1 MDFKTTFKFHSVTG
15 MPAAGGYKVGSLNN
29 GQPTIL
35 FSMDFI
41 TWTIKDE
48 PKTEWHKALKDA
60 FMQISMHEF
69 GHAMQEF
76 LDIEYDELQVEKIM
90 NEYEPSWAA
99 LDENSLE
106 EITEGKVFAIDDM
119 LDWIDSSRAKTA
131 DELKSEIKNLFLG
144 HTNWVNAK
152 NRFNDDDSK

>member
-1 MDFKTTFKFHSVTG
+1 MD
-15 MPAAGGYKVGSLNN
+15 A
-29 GQPTIL
+29 
-35 FSMDFI
+35 
-41 TWTIKDE
+41 
-48 PKTEWHKALKDA
+48 
-60 FMQISMHEF
+60 
-69 GHAMQEF
+69 